1 MEFGTFHIGEDFFLN
16 FTSENTRNS
25 YRRDIKQFLE
35 FTQMHFSDIKRF
47 EQINVDHI
55 LTYRNSLM
63 AAGGQKGDSASNKT
77 IARKLAALSSLFK
90 YMVGKNLVPTNP
102 LLSIKRPRPDA
113 RRPTQALSA
122 DNVEKILDLAAQ
134 NKTSGPLHYFLLVAF
149 FTTGLRKSELLYRK
163 FSDIKK
169 YGDFFIL
176 EYEGKGSKR
185 GQKRLHPM
193 FMEAYELYREWMIE
207 RDKETSERDWLFQ
220 PTKNPSDPGNTNK
233 PLNPKT
239 INEILSS
246 YARKLG
252 IGRVTPH
259 SARATFITRL
269 LEQGIN
275 LYDVSQEVQHSSVT
289 TTQIYD
295 KRRRNIEDS
304 PVVKL
309 KYSA

>member
-1 MEFGTFHIGEDFFLN
+1 
-16 FTSENTRNS
+16 
-25 YRRDIKQFLE
+25 
-35 FTQMHFSDIKRF
+35 
-47 EQINVDHI
+47 
-55 LTYRNSLM
+55 M
-63 AAGGQKGDSASNKT
+63 A
-77 IARKLAALSSLFK
+77 
-90 YMVGKNLVPTNP
+90 
-102 LLSIKRPRPDA
+102 
-113 RRPTQALSA
+113 
-122 DNVEKILDLAAQ
+122 VEKILELAAM

-163 FSDIKK
+163 FGDIKK
-169 YGDFFIL
+169 YGDFYIL
-176 EYEGKGSKR
+176 EFEGKGSKR

-193 FMEAYELYREWMIE
+193 FLDALEKYQEWMHSME
-207 RDKETSERDWLFQ
+207 REIGPQDWLFQ
-220 PTKNPSDPGNTNK
+220 PSRNPSDPKNINK

-239 INEILSS
+239 INEILTS
-246 YARKLG
+246 YSKKLG

-269 LEQGIN
+269 LEQGID

-304 PVVKL
+304 PVTKL

>member
-1 MEFGTFHIGEDFFLN
+1 MDYGPFHIAEEFFLN

-25 YRRDIKQFLE
+25 YRRDLKQFLD
-35 FTQMHFSDIKRF
+35 FVQNHFPEIKNFDDIG
-47 EQINVDHI
+47 VDQI

-63 AAGGQKGDSASNKT
+63 QAGGQKGDSASNKT

-90 YMVGKNLVPTNP
+90 HMVGKNQVKTNP

-122 DNVEKILDLAAQ
+122 ENVEKILNLAYQ

-149 FTTGLRKSELLYRK
+149 FTTGLRKSELLFRK
-163 FSDIKK
+163 FGDIKK
-169 YGDFFIL
+169 HGDFFIL

-185 GQKRLHPM
+185 GQKRLHPL
-193 FMEAYELYREWMIE
+193 FLEAYEEYREWMLNKDRE
-207 RDKETSERDWLFQ
+207 VGQEDWLFQ
-220 PTKNPSDPGNTNK
+220 PSKNPSDPKNVNK

-269 LEQGIN
+269 LEQGID

-295 KRRRNIEDS
+295 KRRRNLEDS
-304 PVVKL
+304 PVTKL

>member
-1 MEFGTFHIGEDFFLN
+1 MIYGPFEIAEEFFLN

-25 YRRDIKQFLE
+25 YRRDLKQFLE
-35 FTQMHFSDIKRF
+35 FVQQHFPEINSFDDIG
-47 EQINVDHI
+47 VDHI

-63 AAGGQKGDSASNKT
+63 QAGGQKGDSASNKT

-90 YMVGKNLVPTNP
+90 HMVGRNQVKTNP

-122 DNVEKILDLAAQ
+122 ENVEKILDLAYQ
-134 NKTSGPLHYFLLVAF
+134 NKSSGPLHYFLLVAF
-149 FTTGLRKSELLYRK
+149 FTTGLRKSELLFRK
-163 FSDIKK
+163 FGDIKK
-169 YGDFFIL
+169 HSDFYVL

-185 GQKRLHPM
+185 GQKRLHPL
-193 FMEAYELYREWMIE
+193 FLEAYEAYRDWMIE
-207 RDKETSERDWLFQ
+207 REREVGDMDWLFQ
-220 PTKNPSDPGNTNK
+220 PSKNPSDPKNVNK

-246 YARKLG
+246 YAKKLG
-252 IGRVTPH
+252 LGRVTPH

-269 LEQGIN
+269 LEQGID
-275 LYDVSQEVQHSSVT
+275 LYDVSQEVQHTSVT

-295 KRRRNIEDS
+295 KRRRNLEDS
-304 PVVKL
+304 PVTKL

>member
-1 MEFGTFHIGEDFFLN
+1 MEIGNLKISSDFFLN
-16 FTSENTRNS
+16 FTSVHTRNS
-25 YRRDIKQFLE
+25 YQRDLKQFLE
-35 FTQMHFSDIKRF
+35 FIQQHYS
-47 EQINVDHI
+47 QINEFDEIKIEHI
-55 LTYRNSLM
+55 LSFRNSLM
-63 AAGGQKGDSASNKT
+63 EAGGQNGQSASNKT

-90 YMVGKNLVPTNP
+90 HLIGRQIVQNNPMV
-102 LLSIKRPRPDA
+102 SIKRPRPEA

-122 DNVEKILDLAAQ
+122 ENVQKILDLASQ

-149 FTTGLRKSELLYRK
+149 FTTGLRKSEIIYRK
-163 FSDIKK
+163 FGDIKK
-169 YGDFFIL
+169 INDLHIL

-185 GQKRLHPM
+185 GQKRLHPLFLEAFDRYKD
-193 FMEAYELYREWMIE
+193 FMQENEREIG
-207 RDKETSERDWLFQ
+207 DQDWLFQ
-220 PTKNPSDPGNTNK
+220 PTKNPKDPKNINK

-246 YARKLG
+246 YAKKLG
-252 IGRVTPH
+252 LGRVTPH
-259 SARATFITRL
+259 SARATFITQL

-295 KRRRNIEDS
+295 KRRRSIEDS
-304 PVVKL
+304 PVEKL